1 MISQVLAGRKHSHGI
16 DLVGPPTVGAWK
28 VDDDGATTRP
38 PCSNP
43 QPGNLH
49 ERRRQIWFG
58 DFGEIADLMLLD
70 ADPLRD
76 ILNTTKI
83 SAVFLGGKEFNRV
96 KLDQI
101 LQNAQDSAATRP
113 R

>member
-1 MISQVLAGRKHSHGI
+1 MASIWLVRPRSEPGKSTTTEQRLGPLAATRNPATFMNAEDKYGSVTSGKI
-16 DLVGPPTVGAWK
+16 DDLV
-28 VDDDGATTRP
+28 
-38 PCSNP
+38 
-43 QPGNLH
+43 
-49 ERRRQIWFG
+49 
-58 DFGEIADLMLLD
+58 LLD